1 VCEKLNEKD
10 KPVIADMVL
19 FAVDTGLRLSEE
31 TNLRWSD
38 IDLRN
43 KVITIGS
50 KYFRTK
56 SKRIRKIP
64 FNNGIEEI
72 LLRNSKRQLE
82 HGKILREFIF
92 TQKNGK
98 PWKTDTVSK
107 TFKKVCRENRLPE
120 ELHWHC
126 LRHTAASNW
135 VNKKVPI
142 YTVQKL
148 LGHSSVN
155 TTQIYAKVNLI
166 ELRDAVN
173 RL

>member
-1 VCEKLNEKD
+1 MEN
-10 KPVIADMVL
+10 
-19 FAVDTGLRLSEE
+19 
-31 TNLRWSD
+31 
-38 IDLRN
+38 
-43 KVITIGS
+43 
-50 KYFRTK
+50 
-56 SKRIRKIP
+56 
-64 FNNGIEEI
+64 
-72 LLRNSKRQLE
+72 
-82 HGKILREFIF
+82 GKILREFVF

-107 TFKKVCRENRLPE
+107 AFKKTCKENGLPD

-148 LGHSSVN
+148 LGHANVN
-155 TTQIYAKVNLI
+155 TSQIYAKVDLE

-173 RL
+173 SI